1 MSLSAITT
9 PSSYM
14 AAFSAVP
21 LKVYDPNYN
30 NYSAFKYIVNLIWD
44 KSIIS
49 NDIPYSV
56 NNFVYTK
63 LTFTQPHNFQVGD
76 TVLLDDAINSDLNT
90 GYYNVKSIV
99 SSTEITI
106 DLIPSSPFAST
117 GSTIGKVIKYNIS
130 PDLDGY
136 GKVDLSNILKDFV
149 TFDITGQT
157 TNYSSVYEGENTR
170 FCYELWCGEEFNYSL
185 SFDDNLFSGGSVGF
199 YASGITSLSGVPFQ
213 VGDTILIQQDI
224 VEWPYTDNF
233 FQLGSVGF
241 TGNTNH
247 SFLVGQQV
255 NITGQQTYPFYNGI
269 STILSATSQSL
280 VIDKAFQGSTPVEP
294 GKIYGTPRPEYNTTA
309 VITQIFIDG
318 TYGLVIITDIP
329 YTTGSVQIPGTITYA
344 NGQVYTQPKLIEI
357 TNKCVFNAHLN
368 LDEYSINGYL
378 PYVVLNPSFSGNNI
392 STLLSPSNCYRV
404 EPSTIGFLLTH
415 NFNTGS
421 TQGLQYTFYQDGSL
435 LGSIKVPNSTGE
447 LDYYTPF
454 GIDQLSQ
461 TTYTN
466 VSGTFSGYS
475 GNITSYEVYGYFGSF
490 QKTNKLCFF
499 INPDCSKYEIYHI
512 CWVDKMGSL
521 ISMPFIYVSRDN
533 IEVQRKNYYKEEGNW
548 NNNTFG
554 YNNYDRGEKSFYT
567 QSRKSLILNSGFLRD
582 YETDLIEDM
591 MQSISVWVQTP
602 QNKLF
607 SAQLAIDSVELYK
620 NINEQIFSYTMN
632 VRFASNE
639 VRF

>member
-9 PSSYM
+9 PASYM
-14 AAFSAVP
+14 AAYSAVP

-63 LTFTQPHNFQVGD
+63 LTFTKPHNFQTGD
-76 TVLLDDAINSDLNT
+76 SVLLDDAINSDLNT

-106 DLIPSSPFAST
+106 DLIPSSPFASS
-117 GSTIGKVIKYNIS
+117 GATIGKVIKYNIS

-149 TFDITGQT
+149 SFDITGQT
-157 TNYSSVYEGENTR
+157 TNYSSVYEGDNTR

-213 VGDTILIQQDI
+213 VGDQILIQQDI

-255 NITGQQTYPFYNGI
+255 NVTGQQTFPFYNGV
-269 STILSATSQSL
+269 STILSATSKSL

-309 VITQIFIDG
+309 VITQIFIDP
-318 TYGLVIITDIP
+318 TYGLVIITNIP
-329 YTTGSVQIPGTITYA
+329 YTTGSVKIPGTISYA
-344 NGQVYTQPKLIEI
+344 NGQVYTQPKIIEI
-357 TNKCVFNAHLN
+357 TNKCVFNARLT
-368 LDEYSINGYL
+368 LEEYSINGFL
-378 PYVVLNPSFSGNNI
+378 PYVVTAGTSSNI
-392 STLLSPSNCYRV
+392 STILSPSNCYRV
-404 EPSTIGFLLTH
+404 EENTIGFLLTH
-415 NFNTGS
+415 NTTTGITDGLFFTFFNSSG
-421 TQGLQYTFYQDGSL
+421 TQ
-435 LGSIKVPNSTGE
+435 LGTIRVPQNSY

-454 GIDQLSQ
+454 GLNQLSQ
-461 TTYTN
+461 TNYTN
-466 VSGTFSGYS
+466 VSGVFSGYS
-475 GNITSYEVYGYFGSF
+475 GNVSTY
-490 QKTNKLCFF
+490 KTYAYDSGTKRTNELCFF
-499 INPDCSKYEIYHI
+499 INPDCSKYEIYHL
-512 CWVDKMGSL
+512 CWVDKMGSI

-533 IEVQRKNYYKEEGNW
+533 IEVQRKNYYQEEGNW

-567 QSRKSLILNSGFLRD
+567 QSRKSLILNSGFLKD

-607 SAQLAIDSVELYK
+607 AAQLAIDSVELYK